1 MKKLTITALIV
12 AGLFL
17 SGCETPSGRPYRAGT
32 GALIGAGLGATVGSL
47 SSHHHRTGAVIG
59 ALGGALA
66 GGLIGQSMDINAA
79 ERERLQAQAP
89 DTYQRI
95 QETAPLELSDIKALA
110 AAGVSDDVI
119 ISQIRNSRT
128 VYHLSTADI
137 LDLKDAGVSER
148 VIDYMINT
156 ASTADAYVPP
166 QVSVSPPPVVQQEVY
181 VASVPGPDYV
191 WIDGAWSWG
200 GFNWVWIGGHYAHRP
215 FPHARWVPGRRDHY
229 RGRSHWTPGHWR

>member
-1 MKKLTITALIV
+1 MRKLTLSALIV

-17 SGCETPSGRPYRAGT
+17 AGCETPSGRPYRAGT
-32 GALIGAGLGATVGSL
+32 GALIGAGLGATVGAL
-47 SSHHHRTGAVIG
+47 SSHHHRTGAVVGG
-59 ALGGALA
+59 AVGALA

-79 ERERLQAQAP
+79 ERGRLEAQAP
-89 DTYQRI
+89 DTWQRV
-95 QETAPLELSDIKALA
+95 QETAPLELADIRALT

-137 LDLKDAGVSER
+137 LDLKSAGVSER

-156 ASTADAYVPP
+156 PSESDAYVPP
-166 QVSVSPPPVVQQEVY
+166 RVSVDPPVTVERQVV
-181 VASVPGPDYV
+181 VAPGPEFV

-200 GFNWVWIGGHYAHRP
+200 GFNWIWIGGHWSRPP
-215 FPHARWVPGRRDHY
+215 FPHARWVPGRREHY
-229 RGRSHWTPGHWR
+229 RGRSRWVPGRWH